1 MWLVAPAGRRKGWG
15 GTVRCP
21 RCGAFLGNA
30 LQRKCDVCF
39 YVFSHDERR
48 QLSAQIT
55 MEHLEEH
62 QTARLSLK
70 QDYEVRYERPISAP
84 PTGPSRLH
92 LDSGAGPHHMVP
104 ATAWAALART
114 KSRTDA
120 LIIADALHRQ
130 RGWRVEVWD
139 LDPLHPQ
146 LGAQQCT
153 DRIPEGNLVPCDCRQ
168 CAEHR
173 DHGDTPPR
181 LREVR

>member
-1 MWLVAPAGRRKGWG
+1 M
-15 GTVRCP
+15 RCP
-21 RCGAFLGNA
+21 RCGALLGNP
-30 LQRKCDVCF
+30 LQRRCDACF
-39 YVFSHDERR
+39 YVFNHDERR

-70 QDYEVRYERPISAP
+70 QDYEVRYERPVGAP
-84 PTGPSRLH
+84 LTGPARLRRTDQP
-92 LDSGAGPHHMVP
+92 LP
-104 ATAWAALART
+104 APNMSVTTAWAALART

>member
-1 MWLVAPAGRRKGWG
+1 M
-15 GTVRCP
+15 RCP
-21 RCGAFLGNA
+21 RCGAFLGNP
-30 LQRKCDVCF
+30 LQRRCDACF
-39 YVFSHDERR
+39 YVFNPDERR

-62 QTARLSLK
+62 QTARLTLK
-70 QDYEVRYERPISAP
+70 QDYEVRYERPLGAP
-84 PTGPSRLH
+84 NTGPSRLRP
-92 LDSGAGPHHMVP
+92 DPGTGPHSAVP
-104 ATAWAALART
+104 ATAWTVLART

-130 RGWRVEVWD
+130 RGWRLEVWD

-146 LGAQQCT
+146 LGMQQCT

-168 CAEHR
+168 CTEPR
-173 DHGDTPPR
+173 LQSDTPPR